1 MGLDISYKSV
11 KFSCN
16 HFRIDQNTP
25 FLPPPPHP
33 LKNFVHYHCF
43 QSLVGITA
51 VPKETKNNGYEKK
64 GGRKC
69 IVVYVKSVY
78 WISDLF
84 ITWSKFSDLAIHK
97 LFLFPFEAF
106 SHLRDAAEF
115 GIHLARCKCKLHHWK
130 VNLWLLDSRLSIKT
144 RNTLSIHFWTAVH
157 WESRYASGHTF
168 YRHNHVRITIDIG
181 ATGNMI
187 RLSTVRKLKIKIC

>member
-11 KFSCN
+11 KFSYN

-25 FLPPPPHP
+25 FLPPPPDP
-33 LKNFVHYHCF
+33 LNVSNLSWVLQPSQKK
-43 QSLVGITA
+43 Q
-51 VPKETKNNGYEKK
+51 KNNGYEKK

-115 GIHLARCKCKLHHWK
+115 GIHLARCKCKLHHWR

-168 YRHNHVRITIDIG
+168 YRHNPVRITIDIG

>member
-11 KFSCN
+11 KFSYN

-25 FLPPPPHP
+25 FLPPPPPKTFCTLP
-33 LKNFVHYHCF
+33 LFPISRGYY
-43 QSLVGITA
+43 SR
-51 VPKETKNNGYEKK
+51 PKRNKK
-64 GGRKC
+64 TMVMKKRGERKC

-84 ITWSKFSDLAIHK
+84 ITWSKFSNLAIHK
-97 LFLFPFEAF
+97 LFLFPFGAF

-115 GIHLARCKCKLHHWK
+115 GSHLARCKCKLHHWR

-157 WESRYASGHTF
+157 WESRYASAHTF
-168 YRHNHVRITIDIG
+168 YRHNLVRITIDIG

-187 RLSTVRKLKIKIC
+187 RLSLVQKLKVEIC